1 MEIYTAGSHQIGL
14 SDDRVILAMGDAQ
27 LKITSSN
34 PDARITLTVSDMAVA
49 ALTGTC
55 DQLIVRKASHM
66 AELDAFDLQAIRIE
80 VTEATGASKV
90 RLRHNNVRIERI
102 SQAAVIVVDGY
113 GIAEIVQ
120 DRARLLITG
129 ESPDAR
135 E

>member
-14 SDDRVILAMGDAQ
+14 SDDREILAMGDAQ
-27 LKITSSN
+27 LGITSSN
-34 PDARITLTVSDMAVA
+34 PDARITLTVSDMAAA
-49 ALTGTC
+49 ALTGIC

-66 AELDAFDLQAIRIE
+66 AELDALDLQAIRIE

-102 SQAAVIVVDGY
+102 SQAAIIVVDGY

-129 ESPDAR
+129 ESPDAC